1 MASNSYELVLKIAAN
16 LDKSYS
22 KSVSVAGKALFAM
35 GEQMEKAA
43 EQAVTLDK
51 VIKSRKSAA
60 TLAKQYNAARAN
72 LAKLSN
78 EVKGYKQPSK
88 ALLAE
93 LKAAQIE
100 TAKYK
105 RQMDDA
111 VKSLVQQEQAAKTA
125 GMRIDDLSAA
135 YNNASRNAEKY
146 VTKATSVSKGLEL
159 GADIQQSAE
168 NMRNFGV
175 RNALEGA
182 AVVRVLYEPIANSME
197 FETKT
202 KELQKYTDSAQAVM
216 DANLRLSQTTSVAY
230 SDMADIQ
237 AAALQAGI
245 LNPDNVKQ
253 IEQYTDVVSKAVLA
267 FDMTGEAVGDKFAQI
282 QATITGSMDAT
293 VKMFDQVNAV
303 SNATNASAA
312 DLLEVISRSGGLVKN
327 FTSLGDAQLV
337 ALSSAFRA
345 VSSDASSAATAQSAF
360 IRALALGKGATKTQ
374 LEGYDYLGINA
385 QKLAVALNN
394 GPDSAEK
401 ALSAVLGQLSKVS
414 KAERA
419 AVLSKIFG
427 GDQGTLNAVASI
439 MDQYETLIAKP
450 MGIVSQDNT
459 GSMAAEA
466 AVQMDTV
473 ANQQQILANNFKA
486 LNVILGQQMLP
497 LWNTLLGMA
506 VDALQWV
513 VDFSKQNSGFVKGL
527 LMTVA
532 GFGALKIALGG
543 ASYLLASF
551 VVGPIGKGITAFNTL
566 RKILLVANGT
576 ITSTSTCLNV
586 AAKGFNI
593 LKWAASGLFA
603 ILRTNPFALIISI
616 IGALIAIGI
625 KLYKNW
631 DTIKEKFPT
640 VAAVVEGVI
649 GAIGAKINAF
659 KQICS
664 GIIEFLTGVFTLDWQ
679 KAWSGLRNIL
689 AGMFDMLPDLIKA
702 PINKMTSMISG
713 AWDSVKNKVK
723 GWFGFGDKQ
732 LDIQIKTA
740 AGQNTVSDVPQLARG
755 GIVTSPTLSLIGE
768 GTEPEAIMP
777 LSKLNAFLHNF
788 GGVGSSGSSSSP
800 VTITFSPVINITGTA
815 SADPYAQVEKALNV
829 GAINL
834 KRELDKYFAERERLG
849 YE

>member
-35 GEQMEKAA
+35 GEQLEKAA

-135 YNNASRNAEKY
+135 YNNASRSAEKY
-146 VTKATSVSKGLEL
+146 VTKAASVSKGLEL

-168 NMRNFGV
+168 NMRNFGM

-245 LNPDNVKQ
+245 LDPDNVKQ
-253 IEQYTDVVSKAVLA
+253 IEQYTDIVSKAVLA

-374 LEGYDYLGINA
+374 LEGYNQLGINA

-394 GPDSAEK
+394 
-401 ALSAVLGQLSKVS
+401 
-414 KAERA
+414 A

-450 MGIVSQDNT
+450 MTIVSQDNT

>member
-72 LAKLSN
+72 LARLSN

-93 LKAAQIE
+93 LKAAQVE

-105 RQMDDA
+105 RQMDEA

-125 GMRIDDLSAA
+125 GRRIDDLSAA
-135 YNNASRNAEKY
+135 YNNASRNVEKY
-146 VTKATSVSKGLEL
+146 VTKANKVAKGLEL

-168 NMRNFGV
+168 SMRNFGM

-230 SDMADIQ
+230 ADMADIQ

-293 VKMFDQVNAV
+293 VKMFDHVNAV
-303 SNATNASAA
+303 SNATNSTAA

-374 LEGYDYLGINA
+374 LEGYNQLGINA
-385 QKLAVALNN
+385 QKLAVALNS
-394 GPDSAEK
+394 GPESAEK

-450 MGIVSQDNT
+450 MNIVSQDNT
-459 GSMAAEA
+459 GSMAKEA

-473 ANQQQILANNFKA
+473 ANQQKILANNFKA

-497 LWNTLLGMA
+497 LWNSILGI
-506 VDALQWV
+506 VIEALQWV
-513 VDFSKQNSGFVKGL
+513 IDFSKQNSGFVKGV
-527 LMTVA
+527 LMAVA
-532 GFGALKIALGG
+532 GFGALKMALGG
-543 ASYLLASF
+543 LSYLLASF
-551 VVGPIGKGITAFNTL
+551 IVGPIGKAITAFNTI
-566 RKILLVANGT
+566 RKVLLIANGT

-593 LKWAASGLFA
+593 LKWAARGLFI
-603 ILRTNPFALIISI
+603 ILRANPFALIISI

-631 DTIKEKFPT
+631 DTVKEKFPK

-659 KQICS
+659 KQICN

-689 AGMFDMLPDLIKA
+689 AGMFNMLPDLIKA

-713 AWDSVKNKVK
+713 AWNSVKSKVK
-723 GWFGFGDKQ
+723 GWFGFSDKQ

-768 GTEPEAIMP
+768 GAEPEAVMP

-788 GGVGSSGSSSSP
+788 GGMGGSGGSSSP
-800 VTITFSPVINITGTA
+800 LNITFSPVINITGTA

-834 KRELDKYFAERERLG
+834 KRELDRYFAERGRLG